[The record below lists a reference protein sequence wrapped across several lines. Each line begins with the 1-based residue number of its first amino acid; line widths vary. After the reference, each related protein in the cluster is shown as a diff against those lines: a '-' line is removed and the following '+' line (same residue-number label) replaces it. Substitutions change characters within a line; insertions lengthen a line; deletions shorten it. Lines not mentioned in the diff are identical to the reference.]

1 MSRIKS
7 YKNSPSPKLLEKIGA
22 TNLTLADAVAE
33 IVANSFDAAVDGQPT
48 IVEVQVDGEEVCVV
62 DSGAGMTEEVLVEA
76 VKLGVDMSHIVK
88 KPQGAKG
95 RFGLGMKTAC
105 ASIGRWWAVYTRP
118 IGSGSEFRVVF
129 DLAEWERR
137 PDAPEAW
144 TIQVE
149 ELDLPADGPL
159 GQREHG
165 TAVVVRQ
172 IRQRDPLAGAVLTKL
187 GEAFKPHLE
196 QMDSILVNGDPAIPH
211 KYTFVPNSRVP
222 VEITFGTSDQFR
234 IAGWVAIDKQTH
246 NEGDYGFNIYRHAQ
260 LVQTWCQEWF
270 AGHLMTSR
278 IIGEVHMDF
287 IDATFFKQGLQ
298 QSERWR
304 QASAEMKEFLK
315 PVVRASREL
324 SRKGNINSPVLAQQ
338 IVSEMYVGLG
348 LESPRSHDGG
358 SGGDALGD
366 QSSGDDQ
373 PKRELPKLRVDLE
386 SLVLEDGRE
395 LSLSLVEQE
404 LSTGGTPFDFL
415 LDEAGLALLAV
426 LNTSHPLFLETKD
439 MEQLRILAIADS
451 ILRFLVDECG
461 MSGRK
466 AAEIRSAWILTR
478 MHALPEAVRS

>member
-7 YKNSPSPKLLEKIGA
+7 YRNSPSPKLLEKIGA

-33 IVANSFDAAVDGQPT
+33 IVANSFDAAVDGEPT
-48 IVEVQVDGEEVCVV
+48 IVEVQVDGKEVCVV
-62 DSGAGMTEEVLVEA
+62 DNGAGMTEEVLVEA
-76 VKLGVDMSHIVK
+76 VKLGVDMSDVVT

-118 IGSGSEFRVVF
+118 IGARSEFRVIF
-129 DLAEWERR
+129 DLAEWEAR

-159 GQREHG
+159 GDREHG
-165 TAVVVRQ
+165 TAVVVQQ

-196 QMDSILVNGDPAIPH
+196 QADSILVNGDPATPH
-211 KYTFVPNSRVP
+211 KYAFVPNSKVP
-222 VEITFGTSDQFR
+222 VEITFGTSHQFR
-234 IAGWVAIDKQTH
+234 ITGWVAIDKHVH
-246 NEGDYGFNIYRHAQ
+246 NEGDYGFNIYRHSQ
-260 LVQTWCQEWF
+260 LVQTWYQEWF
-270 AGHLMTSR
+270 PAHLMTSR

-287 IDATFFKQGLQ
+287 VDATFFKQGLQ
-298 QSERWR
+298 QSELWR

-324 SRKGNINSPVLAQQ
+324 SRKHQIDSPLLAQQ
-338 IVSEMYVGLG
+338 IVGEMYVGLG
-348 LESPRSHDGG
+348 LESPQAGG
-358 SGGDALGD
+358 SGSEGDEPQG
-366 QSSGDDQ
+366 QVSGDDQ

-395 LSLSLVEQE
+395 LSISLVERE
-404 LSTGGTPFDFL
+404 LGVTPFDYV
-415 LDEAGLALLAV
+415 LDEAGIALLAV
-426 LNTSHPLFLETKD
+426 LNTSHPLCLQTKD

-466 AAEIRSAWILTR
+466 AAEVRSAWILTR
-478 MHALPEAVRS
+478 MHAPAEEVRS